1 MQTQPF
7 VPTAENALD
16 YFNKL
21 NVAQT
26 EITRLKAALAIAEA
40 NSAAKLGVPPIDFYS
55 SRSTNA
61 GVDALTVYNSM
72 EPGRAKTE
80 WYARNS
86 AAIWAAKEAATGT
99 VE

>member
-1 MQTQPF
+1 METIPSAQNFADLTGR
-7 VPTAENALD
+7 
-16 YFNKL
+16 L
-21 NVAQT
+21 NVAQN

-40 NSAAKLGVPPIDFYS
+40 NSACKLGVPPLDFYS
-55 SRSTNA
+55 SRPTNA

-80 WYARNS
+80 FYARNS
-86 AAIWAAKEAATGT
+86 ARIWAAKEATTGT

>member
-1 MQTQPF
+1 METIPSAQNF
-7 VPTAENALD
+7 VELNGRLNTATAEI
-16 YFNKL
+16 
-21 NVAQT
+21 V
-26 EITRLKAALAIAEA
+26 RLRAALAIAEA
-40 NSAAKLGVPPIDFYS
+40 NSAAKLGVPPIDFTS
-55 SRSTNA
+55 SRPTNA